1 MSTVMLNSTP
11 LSIGGRF
18 PRAGE
23 TAHSFMLVDVH
34 LQDVALSKYW
44 GQRKLIAVVPSL
56 DAAIGLT
63 IARRLEAIGY
73 ELNNIVI
80 MTVSVDT
87 PYALLRIAHA
97 EGFRKI
103 QLMSTLRGR
112 DFHKDYGVMICD
124 VPLSGLMTTA
134 LFALDIDDT
143 ILYSELVSDLNAEPS
158 YPSAV
163 EVLTPPPPLTDEE
176 PEDEADE

>member
-11 LSIGGRF
+11 ISIGGRF

-23 TAHSFMLVDVH
+23 TAHSFMLVDLQ
-34 LQDVALSKYW
+34 LQDVALSKFW

-63 IARRLEAIGY
+63 IAKKLESIGY
-73 ELNNIVI
+73 ELDNVAI

-87 PYALLRIAHA
+87 PYALSRINEA

-112 DFHKDYGVMICD
+112 DFHKDYGVMITD

-134 LFALDIDDT
+134 LFALDTDDT
-143 ILYSELVSDLNAEPS
+143 VLYSELVSDLNSEPS
-158 YPSAV
+158 YQSAI
-163 EVLTPPPPLTDEE
+163 EKLTPPVIHKAETE
-176 PEDEADE
+176 PDQKE